1 MYIHTHTCALCE
13 NSVRTQ
19 SHVCVCVYVA
29 CGMGMF
35 VCAYV
40 CVCLHVSWAS
50 LREQM
55 YSGWVCGRY
64 KCKCVVHV
72 HVLI

>member
-1 MYIHTHTCALCE
+1 
-13 NSVRTQ
+13 
-19 SHVCVCVYVA
+19 
-29 CGMGMF
+29 MGMF

-40 CVCLHVSWAS
+40 CVCLYVSWAS